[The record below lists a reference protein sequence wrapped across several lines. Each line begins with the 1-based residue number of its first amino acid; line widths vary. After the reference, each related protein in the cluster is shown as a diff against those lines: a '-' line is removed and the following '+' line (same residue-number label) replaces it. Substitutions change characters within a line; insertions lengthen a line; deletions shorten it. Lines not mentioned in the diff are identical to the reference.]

1 MSDITPF
8 GLTLLVDKPLTWT
21 SFDVV
26 NKLRYTVKELTGK
39 KKNKVGHAGTLD
51 PLATGLLIICIG
63 SHTKKIEGLQGLP
76 KAYKGTIKLG
86 ATTPSYDLELPI
98 DQTYPIPECDHNLMQ
113 KVANSFVGT
122 IEQIPPAFSAK
133 KIAGKK
139 AYELARKGRN
149 IDLNPSL
156 IKISEF
162 KITTENYPEIN
173 FEVKCSKGTYIRSL
187 AHDFGIKLNTG
198 AHLTSLRRTQIGLY
212 SVTNAHTV
220 ELAIDHIREEYANY
234 LKHK

>member
-76 KAYKGTIKLG
+76 KAYTGKIKLG

-139 AYELARKGRN
+139 AYDLARKGRN
-149 IDLNPSL
+149 VDLKPSL
-156 IKISEF
+156 IEISDF
-162 KITTENYPEIN
+162 NIATESYPEIN

-187 AHDFGIKLNTG
+187 AYDFGIKLNTG
-198 AHLTSLRRTQIGLY
+198 AHLTSLRRTQIGPY

-220 ELAIDHIREEYANY
+220 ELAIEHIREEYANY

>member
-76 KAYKGTIKLG
+76 KAYTGTIKLG

-149 IDLNPSL
+149 VDLNPSL

>member
-1 MSDITPF
+1 MSDINPF

-26 NKLRYTVKELTGK
+26 NKLRYTVKKLTGK

-51 PLATGLLIICIG
+51 PLATGLLIICVG
-63 SHTKKIEGLQGLP
+63 SHTKKIEVLQGLP
-76 KAYKGTIKLG
+76 KAYAGTIKLG

-98 DQTYPIPECDHNLMQ
+98 DQTYPIPECDHNMMQ
-113 KVANSFVGT
+113 TVANSFVGT
-122 IEQIPPAFSAK
+122 LEQIPPAFSAK

-139 AYELARKGRN
+139 AYDLARKGRN
-149 IDLNPSL
+149 VDLKPSL
-156 IKISEF
+156 IEISEF
-162 KITTENYPEIN
+162 NITTENYPEIN

-187 AHDFGIKLNTG
+187 ANDFGIKLFTG
-198 AHLTSLRRTQIGLY
+198 GHLTSLRRTQIGPY
-212 SVTNAHTV
+212 SVTTANTV
-220 ELAIDHIREEYANY
+220 ELAIEHIRAEYANY